1 MLIHSFVP
9 ASRANGPGLRAVV
22 YMQGCSL
29 NCRGCWN
36 PETHAFTGTAHQP
49 AEIAQRILARAHEL
63 DGVTFSGGEPM
74 QQGHDLLATM
84 RTIHAAAPGL
94 SIGMY
99 SGYSHAELAVGRY
112 HTRTVSDCAERARL
126 WPSIRNHLDFAV
138 LGRYIESRPG
148 DLPLRSSTNQ
158 ELQIFSDRYS
168 SADFQPFEVEI
179 QIDSEGLVQITGF
192 PLLGVPA

>member
-22 YMQGCSL
+22 YLQGCSL

-36 PETHAFTGTAHQP
+36 PDTHAFVG
-49 AEIAQRILARAHEL
+49 AEQAPEQVARKIIADASAL

-74 QQGHDLLATM
+74 QQAHDLLVTLQ
-84 RTIHAAAPGL
+84 TIHAAAPEL

-99 SGYSHAELAVGRY
+99 SGYSHKELTAGRY
-112 HTRTVSDCAERARL
+112 QTRQSSGQSERTKL
-126 WPSIRNHLDFAV
+126 WQEIQSHLDFV
-138 LGRYIESRPG
+138 ILGRYVESRPG
-148 DLPLRSSTNQ
+148 DRPLRSSTNQ

-168 SADFQPFEVEI
+168 IADFAPLEVEV
-179 QIDSEGLVQITGF
+179 QIGSEGLVQITGF
-192 PLLGVPA
+192 PLLGNPA